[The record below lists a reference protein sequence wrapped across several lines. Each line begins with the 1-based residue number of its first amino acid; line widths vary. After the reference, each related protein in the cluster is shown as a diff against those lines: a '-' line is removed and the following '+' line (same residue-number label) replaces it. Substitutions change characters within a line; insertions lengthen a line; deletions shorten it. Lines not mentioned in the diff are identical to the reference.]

1 MQMITGLIKV
11 MWETSKVPENMKK
24 SYIVLLPK
32 KKGSKLPQ
40 DMRPITLINSTY
52 KLLDKLSTTRLKADI
67 QAKRI
72 MHEAQADFTDRIS
85 CPGQIL
91 ILNTIIDY
99 QNKQEKPTYCA
110 YLDLAKAFDS
120 LDIKILFETMRK
132 RNLDD
137 QVIRILREMYTGEKS
152 AIIINGRPGK
162 WIDIRKGVR
171 KGGCSSPICFNFIP
185 NELAFAN
192 EESPYGIILPNGKK
206 IGILLYA
213 DDIVLL
219 SSSTSE
225 MQGLCSLVE
234 KWLNSYKLNINLSK
248 SEIVA
253 YGVKKKPV
261 ITIKG
266 CVLQCSASYKYLG
279 YIADKRLRG
288 KAHLTERK
296 EKMKMALSFFLEY

>member
-72 MHEAQADFTDRIS
+72 MHEAQAGFTDRRS

-248 SEIVA
+248 FEIVA

-266 CVLQCSASYKYLG
+266 CVLKSSASYKYL
-279 YIADKRLRG
+279 DTL
-288 KAHLTERK
+288 
-296 EKMKMALSFFLEY
+296 